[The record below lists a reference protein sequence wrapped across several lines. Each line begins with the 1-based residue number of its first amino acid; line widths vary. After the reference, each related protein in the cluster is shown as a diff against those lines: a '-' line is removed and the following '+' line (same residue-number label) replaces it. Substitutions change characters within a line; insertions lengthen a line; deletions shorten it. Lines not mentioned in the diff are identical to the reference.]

1 MKKTLIIAALLA
13 CGLSAKDKTKDAATA
28 PLTLGTAVT
37 EKSAVQP
44 YQTKD
49 TPTVFTPNREE
60 SLELDKLKL
69 EVQVLN
75 LEIKIEKAPIEAQIN
90 DYVERVK
97 KAHPEFKDLTFDFQN
112 FAWKTEAPKKEEP
125 KSAPAD
131 KK

>member
-1 MKKTLIIAALLA
+1 MKKTLIIAALFA
-13 CGLSAKDKTKDAATA
+13 CGLSAKDKTKDA
-28 PLTLGTAVT
+28 
-37 EKSAVQP
+37 
-44 YQTKD
+44 
-49 TPTVFTPNREE
+49 TPAVFTPNREE

-69 EVQVLN
+69 EIQVLN
-75 LEIKIEKAPIEAQIN
+75 LEIKIEKAPIEAQVN

-125 KSAPAD
+125 KDAPAKD